1 MEKRMRQR
9 GYTKSLTNFV
19 IEHGKPVEGGFIMN
33 RKIAQELLVQSE
45 QVKKLAQEALK
56 KGEIFIAAEGETL
69 KTVYSRY

>member
-1 MEKRMRQR
+1 MRQR

-19 IEHGKPVEGGFIMN
+19 IEHGKSVEGGFLMN
-33 RKIAQELLVQSE
+33 RKIAQEVIDQSE

-56 KGEIFIAAEGETL
+56 KGEIFIAAEGEVL